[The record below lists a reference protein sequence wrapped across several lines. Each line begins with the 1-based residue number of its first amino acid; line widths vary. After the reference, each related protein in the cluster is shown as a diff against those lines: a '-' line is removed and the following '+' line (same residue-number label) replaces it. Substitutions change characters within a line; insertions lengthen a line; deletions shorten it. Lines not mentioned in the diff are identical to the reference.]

1 MKIVATYVTYEQVS
15 ESDFN
20 TVRLSKVF
28 DIDARLS
35 EIVRWCRQYKKD
47 ATMNDVI
54 ISCLDE

>member
-28 DIDARLS
+28 AIDARLS
-35 EIVRWCRQYKKD
+35 EIIWGCRQYKKD